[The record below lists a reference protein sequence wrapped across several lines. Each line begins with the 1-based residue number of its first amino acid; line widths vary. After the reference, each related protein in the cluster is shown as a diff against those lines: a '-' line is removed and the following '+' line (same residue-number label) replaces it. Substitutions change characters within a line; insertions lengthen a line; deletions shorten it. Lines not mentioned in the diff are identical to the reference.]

1 MKVRI
6 HNIRHNGLPRQRGM
20 VLLLCLLFLMALSL
34 LGLSASTETLLQSKL
49 SANLQ
54 DSERAKQA
62 ALLASA
68 WAERWLL
75 SLEGPAP
82 GNCSDACDGLILH
95 DTGAL
100 PAHPESENFN
110 WWMANGHEAGVDP
123 LTGQRLQTIARD
135 SVDAPVW
142 IIETVKTITPAESGE
157 ADLQTWYRILARG
170 TGHSETAVSVVES
183 VVVRS
188 WPLPANNAAF
198 SVVAGACPGSTPAAI
213 CGRYA
218 WREIL

>member
-1 MKVRI
+1 MKLHFR
-6 HNIRHNGLPRQRGM
+6 NIRQCGSLAQQGM
-20 VLLLCLLFLMALSL
+20 VLLLCLLFLVALSL
-34 LGLSASTETLLQSKL
+34 LGLSASTETLLQSRL

-54 DSERAKQA
+54 DSERAKQS

-82 GNCSDACDGLILH
+82 ANCTVACDGLILH
-95 DTGAL
+95 VAGAL
-100 PAHPESENFN
+100 PVHPESESFD
-110 WWMANGHEAGVDP
+110 WWIANGHEAGVDP
-123 LTGQRLQTIARD
+123 LTGTRLQTLSRD

-142 IIETVKTITPAESGE
+142 IIESAKAITPAESGNP
-157 ADLQTWYRILARG
+157 DLQTWYRILARG
-170 TGHSETAVSVVES
+170 TGRAETAVSVVES
-183 VVVRS
+183 IVVRS
-188 WPLPANNAAF
+188 WPVPADNAAF
-198 SVVAGACPGSTPAAI
+198 SVVAGACPGSTPTAI